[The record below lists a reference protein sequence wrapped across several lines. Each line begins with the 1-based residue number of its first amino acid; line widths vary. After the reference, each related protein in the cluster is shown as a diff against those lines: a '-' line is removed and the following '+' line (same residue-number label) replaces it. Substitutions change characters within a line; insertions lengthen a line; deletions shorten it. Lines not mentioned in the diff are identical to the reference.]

1 MEEVTISL
9 RVDKEIHKK
18 MKLHD
23 EINWSALL
31 RKSIIKTIENFDFI
45 DKERAE
51 KAALSMDKLRKVNA
65 FSSGKE
71 SVQVIREWRNR
82 RK

>member
-1 MEEVTISL
+1 MKEVTILL

-18 MKLHD
+18 IKLYN
-23 EINWSALL
+23 EIN
-31 RKSIIKTIENFDFI
+31 RR
-45 DKERAE
+45 ERAE
-51 KAALSMDKLRKVNA
+51 KAALSMDKLRKANA

>member
-9 RVDKEIHKK
+9 RVDKEVHKK

-31 RKSIIKTIENFDFI
+31 RKSIIKTIEDFDFI

-51 KAALSMDKLRKVNA
+51 KNA
-65 FSSGKE
+65 F
-71 SVQVIREWRNR
+71 
-82 RK
+82 

>member
-1 MEEVTISL
+1 MEW
-9 RVDKEIHKK
+9 DKSEFKK
-18 MKLHD
+18 
-23 EINWSALL
+23 
-31 RKSIIKTIENFDFI
+31 IIAITQEDFDFI

-71 SVQVIREWRNR
+71 KINMCRHA
-82 RK
+82 RKKGKSITQRLLAAL